1 MTRFGLQA
9 TGSVA
14 GYRGAGE
21 LGGTGA
27 VATAGVHL
35 ARDEMLWKVLRMTL
49 ADGRLGCVATPDDKF
64 TDNTA
69 ENQ

>member
-49 ADGRLGCVATPDDKF
+49 ADGRLVV
-64 TDNTA
+64 
-69 ENQ
+69 